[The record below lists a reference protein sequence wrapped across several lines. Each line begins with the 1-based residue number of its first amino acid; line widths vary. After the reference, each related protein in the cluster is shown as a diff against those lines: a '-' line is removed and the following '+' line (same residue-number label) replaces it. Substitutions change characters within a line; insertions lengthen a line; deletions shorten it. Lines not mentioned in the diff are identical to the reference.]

1 MIFYSVDFRNLVDLI
16 GHDGK
21 VTSITWSKDDQFLGK
36 LIEMFQLFSYSQNF
50 EITNF
55 FQSLVLKMAPSINGM

>member
-1 MIFYSVDFRNLVDLI
+1 MKVFFLSVDFRNLVDLI

-36 LIEMFQLFSYSQNF
+36 CLFISGGSGS
-50 EITNF
+50 EF
-55 FQSLVLKMAPSINGM
+55 FDFGFDFAD